1 MDANNTKM
9 INALTATVLANV
21 TDYDITCEV
30 SRRGLNLDITTL
42 KDDDLVNELCRR
54 GLKLTVNLED
64 VLGYVAEGRAKW
76 VNNGCPIDVM
86 STELM
91 RIASALPDVMLWEAI
106 ADKDGIGSKWASEN
120 PSEALAHIDEC
131 DLEDHCREWVS
142 DNMSEVMEWIDLDLV
157 VDELTREQ
165 KSQLLVALANEA
177 RF

>member
-21 TDYDITCEV
+21 TDYDITCEIT
-30 SRRGLNLDITTL
+30 RRGLNLDITTL
-42 KDDDLVNELCRR
+42 SDDDLVNELCRR

-64 VLGYVAEGRAKW
+64 VLGFLDDCTVAESFAEVAKHLPSVFHAKKSDHELWQMIVEKDDVGAKW
-76 VNNGCPIDVM
+76 AN
-86 STELM
+86 
-91 RIASALPDVMLWEAI
+91 
-106 ADKDGIGSKWASEN
+106 EN

-142 DNMSEVMEWIDLDLV
+142 NNMSEVMEWVDLDLV